1 MNINYY
7 QWSPKTEQFIPA
19 KISGN
24 ALKQGVEHTQCY
36 VRASHNCINTRLREC
51 LVE

>member
-1 MNINYY
+1 MNINY
-7 QWSPKTEQFIPA
+7 QRFPKTDQFIPT

-24 ALKQGVEHTQCY
+24 VLKPGVEHTQCY
-36 VRASHNCINTRLREC
+36 VRAVHNCKNTRLRES